1 MLADQSDSKRRRGPG
16 RSGRAGRA
24 AAAPRRAAPA
34 ILKRR
39 IAPYDLLREEEL
51 VRIEAAS
58 ETLLQEIGMEIR
70 EDPESLKLWKEAGA
84 EVKGERLRFPKGLV
98 RKVIV
103 ENVPSSFTQHA
114 RNPQRAVIIGG
125 DHVVFSP
132 AYGSPFVS
140 DLEGGRRYGTIED
153 FRNLVKLTY
162 ANPWLNHSGGT
173 VCEPVDVPVSKRHL
187 DMVEAHLRFSDKP
200 FMGSVT
206 AGERAADSIEMARI
220 VFGADFVER
229 NCVILGNVNVNSPLV
244 YDATMTAALKTYA
257 AANQCAV
264 VVPFILGG
272 AMGPVTTAGAVAQAM
287 AEAMVGVALTQLV
300 RPGAPVILGNFL
312 SSMSLRSGAPTFG
325 MPEPSLGY
333 FAVGQLA
340 RRLGVPLRC
349 GGAITAS
356 KVADAQA
363 AQESVDSLNA
373 TLLAGANFILHAAGW
388 LEGGLTVGYE
398 KFMIDADRLG
408 MAHRFLEGLVI
419 DENALALDAFR
430 EVGIGKH
437 FLGCAHTL
445 ANYQTAYYDPA
456 LSDSD
461 SFEQWR
467 DGGSLDSQQRAHAAW
482 KKALAD
488 YEPPP
493 MDEAVSEAL
502 SDFVARRKAELPD
515 AWY

>member
-1 MLADQSDSKRRRGPG
+1 MSEAVARRR
-16 RSGRAGRA
+16 SGGRA
-24 AAAPRRAAPA
+24 ARRGGGDAPAAAA
-34 ILKRR
+34 ILKRE

-51 VRIEAAS
+51 ARIEGTS

-70 EDPESLKLWKEAGA
+70 EDPESLALWTQAGA
-84 EVKGERLRFPKGLV
+84 EVKGERVRFPKGLV
-98 RKVIV
+98 KKIILDSA
-103 ENVPSSFTQHA
+103 PKSFTQHA
-114 RNPQRAVIIGG
+114 RNPERSVIIGG

-132 AYGSPFVS
+132 SYGSPFVR
-140 DLEGGRRYGTIED
+140 DLEGGRRYGTLED
-153 FRNLVKLTY
+153 FRNFVKLAY
-162 ANPWLNHSGGT
+162 ASPWLNHSGGT

-206 AGERAADSIEMARI
+206 AGERAEDSIEMARI
-220 VFGADFVER
+220 VFGRDFVEK

-244 YDATMTAALKTYA
+244 YDATMTAALKAYA
-257 AANQCAV
+257 RANQCAV

-272 AMGPVTTAGAVAQAM
+272 AMGPVTTAGAIAQSM

-333 FAVGQLA
+333 YVVGQLT
-340 RRLGVPLRC
+340 RRLGIPLRC
-349 GGAITAS
+349 GGAITSA
-356 KVADAQA
+356 KTADAQA

-388 LEGGLTVGYE
+388 LEGGLTIGYE

-408 MAHRFLEGLVI
+408 MAQVFLKGLPV
-419 DENALALDAFR
+419 DDNSLALEAFR

-437 FLGCAHTL
+437 FLGCAHTM
-445 ANYQTAYYDPA
+445 ANYKTAFYNPE

-467 DGGSLDSQQRAHAAW
+467 DAGEQDIQQRALGRW
-482 KKALAD
+482 KKVLAD
-488 YEPPP
+488 YEAPP
-493 MDEAVSEAL
+493 MEEGVSEAL
-502 SDFVARRKAELPD
+502 AAFVERRKRELPD